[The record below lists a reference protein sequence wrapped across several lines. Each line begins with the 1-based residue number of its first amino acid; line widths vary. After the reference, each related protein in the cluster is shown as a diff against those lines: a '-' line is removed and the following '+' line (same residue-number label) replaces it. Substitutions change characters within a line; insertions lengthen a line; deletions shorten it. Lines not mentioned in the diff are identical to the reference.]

1 MSVLSKALGKKFG
14 NAFNSGNYFGSFGDW
29 AGGGSSGDQSALAT
43 MAGVYGSRP
52 IDLQDLNFEAYAD
65 PTAFAAR
72 EMIDPETLSDSE
84 LQALLTNERLGGL
97 YDTQED
103 VLSKLGDY
111 SESGMSAIDRDRL
124 AQVQN
129 QINQQN
135 RGNQEAIVQNLAQ
148 RGLAGSGTELAARL
162 NAQQGSAQ
170 AGYLAGSGIA
180 SDAAQR
186 AYEALQSQGAYATG
200 LQGQQ
205 YGQMSNA
212 AEAQDM
218 INRYNTDMSNT
229 VALQDWQNQQ
239 NISNMNTAAL
249 NQIKQQNTDLKNQAT
264 QYNTTQKPMQQY
276 AMQSNQAQMAQ
287 QGMQNQ
293 ANVAAQNAA
302 GNMGFWGGLIGSGIQ
317 GGAYYYGNQPK
328 TKTQKE
334 PYSTNVSYGA

>member
-1 MSVLSKALGKKFG
+1 MSWFTDRIG
-14 NAFNSGNYFGSFGDW
+14 NAYNLNNYLGSFGNW

-52 IDLQDLNFEAYAD
+52 IDLQNLAFESYAA
-65 PTAFAAR
+65 PTAFTAQKA
-72 EMIDPETLSDSE
+72 IDPETLSDTE
-84 LQALLTNERLGGL
+84 LQALLTNEKLGGL

-111 SESGMSAIDRDRL
+111 SETGMSAIDRDRL
-124 AQVQN
+124 AQIQN
-129 QINQQN
+129 QINQEN

-170 AGYLAGSGIA
+170 AGYLAGSGVA

-186 AYEALQSQGAYATG
+186 AYNALQAQGAYATG
-200 LQGQQ
+200 LQEQQ

-212 AEAQDM
+212 AQAQDL
-218 INRYNTDMSNT
+218 INKYNTDMSNQ
-229 VALQDWQNQQ
+229 VALQDWQNKQ
-239 NISNMNTAAL
+239 NISNMNNAAL
-249 NQIKQQNTDLKNQAT
+249 NQVSQQNTDLKNQAI

-287 QGMQNQ
+287 QGLQNQ
-293 ANVAAQNAA
+293 ANIAAQNAA
-302 GNMGFWGGLIGSGIQ
+302 SNMGFWGNLLGSGIQ
-317 GGAYYYGNQPK
+317 GSAYFGANYKKSTEPPK
-328 TKTQKE
+328 KPATSAIE
-334 PYSTNVSYGA
+334 